1 MEANG
6 LPKEEIVL
14 KMTGVL
20 QTMDGLDASR
30 RVAWAKYYE
39 LLEANQELLAMLEEL
54 SNAVM
59 FHPRIH
65 SDDKIIELAR
75 KCLAF

>member
-1 MEANG
+1 VEANG

-39 LLEANQELLAMLEEL
+39 LLEANQELLALLEEL

>member
-1 MEANG
+1 M
-6 LPKEEIVL
+6 L

-39 LLEANQELLAMLEEL
+39 LLEANQELLALLEQL

>member
-1 MEANG
+1 M
-6 LPKEEIVL
+6 L
-14 KMTGVL
+14 KMSGVL

-39 LLEANQELLAMLEEL
+39 LLEANQELSSLLEEL
-54 SNAVM
+54 ANAVI

-65 SDDKIIELAR
+65 SEDKILDLAR
-75 KCLAF
+75 KCLAA